1 MTAYANRYLITT
13 HHVSLIAP
21 RVHVTPAGETLCA
34 LIKGTRHVS
43 RGKLHLDLGHPAYPG
58 STTGP
63 VRDE

>member
-1 MTAYANRYLITT
+1 MTAYANRDLITT
-13 HHVSLIAP
+13 HHVGLIAP
-21 RVHVTPAGETLCA
+21 RVHVTPTGEKLWA

-58 STTGP
+58 STTGT